1 MFPVDE
7 IDSVTVQ
14 TETKDIGRS
23 FRFDLEAREFVVKDG
38 KVSETDRLEAIKQWV
53 SLLLVT
59 AAGRYK
65 IYEGTNFGIN
75 LDRYIGYKK
84 GNLGFVKSELKREI
98 SERIIENRAI
108 DRIENFDIVPV
119 GDNMEVSFTVILKTE
134 EEVEVSQVV

>member
-38 KVSETDRLEAIKQWV
+38 KVSETNRLEAIKQWV

-65 IYEGTNFGIN
+65 IYDDTNFGIN
-75 LDRYIGYKK
+75 LDQYIGYKK

-98 SERIIENRAI
+98 SEKIIENRSI
-108 DRIENFDIVPV
+108 DGIENFDIIPS
-119 GDNMEVSFTVILKTE
+119 GDDMKVSFTVILKTE
-134 EEVEVSQVV
+134 EEVEVSQIV